1 MSITQTAT
9 KKIAITE
16 RALYQRISRRLR
28 RDGQQLRTNRSER
41 WFRDLGLYYTVDL
54 YRNAIE
60 ASHLDLETLG
70 RELGVIRPWEEIAD
84 GSTLNGTN

>member
-41 WFRDLGLYYTVDL
+41 WFRDLGLYYT
-54 YRNAIE
+54 AICTGTP
-60 ASHLDLETLG
+60 SRLRTWTLKRWAVNLALSARG
-70 RELGVIRPWEEIAD
+70 KK
-84 GSTLNGTN
+84 